1 MWSLFNLT
9 FGFKFYFGK
18 KGFEGGSGRF
28 DQSRVEITRIEKF
41 RDLSVL
47 YQYLSSE
54 LEQGREFRI
63 EIFDGKETIKIN
75 SRDIDFIKRTTDKEN
90 ILVEIEL
97 KYNDQLVTITNAS
110 TVSIVYVEAKPT
122 KPRLDA
128 NAGEVQYASGTIG
141 SRLQKIFPNVNN
153 LTVTE
158 LMALGTLKKLPIGPD
173 SSAVLVI
180 VERDTLANSTIEPEK
195 FFQIKIEDQYQGTN
209 LPNVWVLP
217 MSAVNQITVVEGQ
230 KFILVEWIDGNSQDS
245 RKMVFPLSEY
255 RFFVIKEQSTT
266 ASPDQGRKSTAA
278 AKPGSAKVLA
288 KPAKPETITLLDV
301 LLSQSSLTNLDDINI
316 TYLENESQLDLKNL
330 MRKGYKY
337 LVIFEKEKPPS
348 VPSGKLEKS
357 SILGLRLTSKVS
369 CHVIELSSIN
379 KIIKKYLPNGRF
391 FGFHVF
397 WSEGN
402 SGSLQNM
409 VYPINNYNLVLIG
422 IPKTS
427 GQNTSEPNPEN
438 SGNENSNNDV
448 LAKLLQNPP
457 DLSTS

>member
-1 MWSLFNLT
+1 MWSLFSIT
-9 FGFKFYFGK
+9 VGFKFYFGK
-18 KGFEGGSGRF
+18 SLEGGSGRF
-28 DQSRVEITRIEKF
+28 YQSRVEITRIEKF

-75 SRDIDFIKRTTDKEN
+75 SRDIDFIKRTTNKEN

-128 NAGEVQYASGTIG
+128 NAGEVQYAPGTIG
-141 SRLQKIFPNVNN
+141 SRLQQIFPNINT
-153 LTVTE
+153 LKIE
-158 LMALGTLKKLPIGPD
+158 LMRPGALDPN

-195 FFQIKIEDQYQGTN
+195 FFQIKIKDQYQGTN

-217 MSAVNQITVVEGQ
+217 MSAVNQITAVGGQ
-230 KFILVEWIDGNSQDS
+230 NLIRVEWVDGSSPDS

-288 KPAKPETITLLDV
+288 KPAKPKIVTLRDV
-301 LLSQSSLTNLDDINI
+301 LTNLPDSKIEI
-316 TYLENESQLDLKNL
+316 TNLCENPECNLTSRMKYYLVIVENSLLKRVQRSSSILDLKLN
-330 MRKGYKY
+330 
-337 LVIFEKEKPPS
+337 FS
-348 VPSGKLEKS
+348 SGKISQGCNVVPLY
-357 SILGLRLTSKVS
+357 SITGVGVGYSNNRPFGISVS
-369 CHVIELSSIN
+369 W
-379 KIIKKYLPNGRF
+379 YDR
-391 FGFHVF
+391 
-397 WSEGN
+397 
-402 SGSLQNM
+402 GSQKNM
-409 VYPINNYNLVLIG
+409 VYPIRDYRFYLIG
-422 IPKTS
+422 IP
-427 GQNTSEPNPEN
+427 N
-438 SGNENSNNDV
+438 SDNDL
-448 LAKLLQNPP
+448 LAQLLQNPP
-457 DLSTS
+457 GTPTVVDVKQLESVVKQLESAIKVAFGKN